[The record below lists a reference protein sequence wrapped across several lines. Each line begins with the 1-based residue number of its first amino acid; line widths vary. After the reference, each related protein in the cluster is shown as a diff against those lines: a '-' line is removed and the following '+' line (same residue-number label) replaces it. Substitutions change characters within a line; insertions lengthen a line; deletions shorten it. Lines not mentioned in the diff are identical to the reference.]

1 MTANALLEQQDN
13 NNPAPPNHAFRSS
26 TRLRPDTR
34 RQQAH
39 CGREGQIMPW
49 ESYGRIKGDLR
60 VSNLI
65 QYAFLPISAEKIVNK
80 IIRKSKPKVQF

>member
-1 MTANALLEQQDN
+1 
-13 NNPAPPNHAFRSS
+13 
-26 TRLRPDTR
+26 
-34 RQQAH
+34 
-39 CGREGQIMPW
+39 MPW